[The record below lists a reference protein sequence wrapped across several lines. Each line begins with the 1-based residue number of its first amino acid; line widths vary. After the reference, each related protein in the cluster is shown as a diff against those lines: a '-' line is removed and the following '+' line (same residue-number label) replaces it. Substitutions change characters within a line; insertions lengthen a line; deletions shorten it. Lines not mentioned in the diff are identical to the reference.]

1 MKGWFE
7 VCCNRLI
14 TALLIGVFAPPLSA
28 ATTAEQIPL
37 SAYEHAQTLV
47 RLTDGRRV
55 NLLCIGQGSPAVV
68 LEAGG
73 GDDSLTYRILQAH
86 VAHFTRVCSYDRAGM
101 GFSDPSSHPSSAEY
115 VLQDLH
121 ELLRQ
126 ADIPLPI
133 VLVGHSDGG
142 LYISMYA
149 SRWPDDVA
157 GMVLIDPFQVGAEEH
172 AERVLTPTQLKAWLA
187 DDQKDIAQARKCL
200 ALAQSGEL
208 SHQPQKH
215 RDCLDEPANPDPAL
229 HRVLDEQMARPGE
242 AAANLSQLLD
252 TYPPAEG
259 GMSPAEKLAI
269 QTPLKM
275 GNKPL
280 IILDA
285 THEQFDY
292 GQDLQDRLLLAM
304 WQAQDAAIASSTRG
318 RRIIVD
324 GSIHYIHQ
332 ERPELVAQAIHDVI
346 DAARCS
352 PHVDCAATH

>member
-1 MKGWFE
+1 MRDWFGMH
-7 VCCNRLI
+7 CHRLVA
-14 TALLIGVFAPPLSA
+14 TFLISVFASPLSA
-28 ATTAEQIPL
+28 AVPVEQMPL

-47 RLTDGRRV
+47 RLPDGRRI
-55 NLLCIGQGSPAVV
+55 NLLCTGQGSPTVV

-73 GDDSLTYRILQAH
+73 GDDNLTYRVLQAH

-101 GFSDPSSHPSSAEY
+101 GFSDSSSHPSSAEY

-142 LYISMYA
+142 LYSSMYA
-149 SRWPDDVA
+149 SHWPNDVA
-157 GMVLIDPFQVGAEEH
+157 GMVLIDPFQVGGEEN
-172 AERVLTPTQLKAWLA
+172 AERVLTPAQLKAWLT

-208 SHQPQKH
+208 RHQPQKH

-229 HRVLDEQMARPGE
+229 HRLLDEQMARPGD

-269 QTPLKM
+269 RTPLKM

-285 THEQFDY
+285 THEQFES
-292 GQDLQDRLLLAM
+292 GQDQQDHLLLAM
-304 WQAQDAAIASSTRG
+304 WQAQDAAIATSTRG

-324 GSIHYIHQ
+324 GSSHYIHQ
-332 ERPELVAQAIHDVI
+332 ERPELVAQAIHDVLEE
-346 DAARCS
+346 ARCS
-352 PHVDCAATH
+352 PHIDCPAAH